1 MAPLYSSPH
10 GFFLAAILFFGV
22 TPLVHGFF
30 EEFFGG
36 GGGGGMQ
43 FVQQQHHHARPEW
56 PRGVTDEIA
65 KNMKYIK
72 GTEWKWNNDNH
83 WAMKLERTGDI
94 DAPIQQCQGGG
105 CKWTATDD
113 GKVYLWLGEAG
124 CFMLN
129 AHPEKP
135 QNMNGYKMKGYS
147 LNDRQRLT
155 MTFNKVFDHEAADLD
170 KDLYAP
176 LGLDEDADDAAIKKA
191 YRKLSIKYH
200 PDKNPDEESRQKFAE
215 VRDAYEILN
224 DPDKKILYDTGGME
238 AVNKGEKGNI
248 EKTEDV
254 NSEMGVNLADLYSG
268 NSEYKAQLQRRVVCR
283 GCRIK
288 PSDPKCRPCNRCPN
302 EVKVVNVQ
310 MGPFMTQQQQE
321 VPSKEKCKTVD
332 ATIDVNIE
340 KGMRDGESLTFAR
353 MAEERPGM
361 LPGSVIL
368 KLKTQK
374 HPLFVRKSNDLHVG
388 LKINLRESL
397 LGWSQKIRHLDGHS
411 IEVGTQDVTRHLQVI
426 KAASEGMPLRDDPAS
441 FGDLVVKVEVEF
453 PKELTSQ
460 QKEKIGSIFPKD
472 PPRPM
477 L

>member
-1 MAPLYSSPH
+1 LY
-10 GFFLAAILFFGV
+10 G
-22 TPLVHGFF
+22 
-30 EEFFGG
+30 
-36 GGGGGMQ
+36 
-43 FVQQQHHHARPEW
+43 
-56 PRGVTDEIA
+56 
-65 KNMKYIK
+65 
-72 GTEWKWNNDNH
+72 
-83 WAMKLERTGDI
+83 
-94 DAPIQQCQGGG
+94 
-105 CKWTATDD
+105 
-113 GKVYLWLGEAG
+113 
-124 CFMLN
+124 
-129 AHPEKP
+129 
-135 QNMNGYKMKGYS
+135 
-147 LNDRQRLT
+147 
-155 MTFNKVFDHEAADLD
+155 
-170 KDLYAP
+170 P
-176 LGLDEDADDAAIKKA
+176 LGLDEDADDAAIKGA
-191 YRKLSIKYH
+191 YRKLSKKYH
-200 PDKNPDEESRQKFAE
+200 PDKNPDEASREKFAE

-283 GCRIK
+283 GCRK
-288 PSDPKCRPCNRCPN
+288 SPGDPKCRPCNRCPN

-340 KGMRDGESLTFAR
+340 KGMREGETLTFPR

-374 HPLFVRKSNDLHVG
+374 HALFVRKSNDLHVD
-388 LKINLRESL
+388 LKVSLRESL

-426 KAASEGMPLRDDPAS
+426 KAVSEGMPLRDDPAS
-441 FGDLVVKVEVEF
+441 FGDLVVKVEVDF
-453 PKELTSQ
+453 PKDLTSQ
-460 QKEKIGSIFPKD
+460 QKESIGNIFPKD